1 MNPVSFS
8 KKLKKIIALAIVIA
22 TTLNFTSC
30 DRLHE
35 NLQPCPQGVRLRFV
49 YDYNMEFANAFPSQ
63 VDCLT
68 LLIYDQAGRYV
79 GTRTAFPPETADEN
93 WRMTIDLPA
102 GKYHFE
108 AYGGI
113 SCDKSSFDFLTTPA
127 QTTLTE
133 LQVALNPSFLTS
145 PEGKA
150 LHHLYWGDLEIEV
163 PEFGDGTDYT
173 EDTLYMKKDTNDI
186 RVLLANLNN
195 TPINEEDFEF
205 RLITDN
211 TLLDYKNDIVQTE
224 ETTYWPWS
232 HGNLS
237 AGVLPNGQEATFAYA
252 EISTSRLVKGNPTTL
267 LITRKKDGK
276 EVVKVPLIN
285 ILLLYKSDRYPDM
298 QPQEFLD
305 RESRW
310 NVTFLITG
318 DDVWMRA
325 TIVVNDWIVRYNN
338 AEF

>member
-8 KKLKKIIALAIVIA
+8 KSLKKIMALAILIA
-22 TTLNFTSC
+22 ATLNITSC

-35 NLQPCPQGVRLRFV
+35 DLQPCPQGVRLRFV

-68 LLIYDQAGRYV
+68 VLIYDKDGKYV
-79 GTRTAFPPETADEN
+79 GTRTAFRPETADEN
-93 WRMTIDLPA
+93 WRMTIDLAA

-108 AYGGI
+108 AYGGMA
-113 SCDKSSFDFLTTPA
+113 CDNASFDFVTAPA
-127 QTTLTE
+127 QTALTD
-133 LQVALNPSFLTS
+133 LKVQLDGSLLTY
-145 PEGKA
+145 PDGKA
-150 LHHLYWGDLEIEV
+150 LHHLYWGDLEIDV
-163 PEFGDGTDYT
+163 PQAGNGTDYT
-173 EDTLYMKKDTNDI
+173 EATIYMMKDTNDI

-195 TPINEEDFEF
+195 TPINEDDFEF

-211 TLLDYKNDIVQTE
+211 TLLDYKNDIIPTQ

-232 HGNLS
+232 KGNLG
-237 AGVLPNGQEATFAYA
+237 AGVLPTGAEATFAYA

-267 LITRKKDGK
+267 LITRQKDGK
-276 EVVKVPLIN
+276 EVVKIPLIN
-285 ILLLYKSDRYPDM
+285 LLLMMKSDRYPDM
-298 QPQEFLD
+298 QAQEFLD

-310 NVTFLITG
+310 NVTFLIAG